1 MKYLI
6 VYMSHHGTTRK
17 VAFQLADDLGIDETT
32 VVDLNSQHVPDLTP
46 FDTIIIGGSIH
57 AGQIQRRIS
66 DFCIS
71 NRSDLLS
78 KRVGLFICAMES
90 YEMKAEFDTAFPEW
104 LRNHA
109 TAHGLFGGELLLDKM
124 NFLEKII
131 VKSIYGV
138 KTNLH
143 ELDQKA
149 IDTFEKAI
157 VDSSDIGA
165 V

>member
-1 MKYLI
+1 
-6 VYMSHHGTTRK
+6 MSHHGTTRK
-17 VAFQLADDLGIDETT
+17 IALQLADDLGIAKTT
-32 VVDLNSQHVPDLTP
+32 VVDFKSQHVPDLTT

-57 AGQIQRRIS
+57 AGQIQRKIS
-66 DFCIS
+66 EFCIN
-71 NRSDLLS
+71 NRSELLS

-109 TAHGLFGGELLLDKM
+109 IAHGLFGGELLLDKM

-143 ELDQKA
+143 E
-149 IDTFEKAI
+149 IDEKAI
-157 VDSSDIGA
+157 AIFEKKIA
-165 V
+165 VSTSISKS